1 LLRRAIFADSKRIFR
16 RSDSKKLEFNLGSS
30 TLTFQLWGASVRRV
44 NAGGCYDSRLVT
56 GKEAAAL
63 IADALSLSKAGNP
76 SRKS

>member
-1 LLRRAIFADSKRIFR
+1 L
-16 RSDSKKLEFNLGSS
+16 LEFNLGGS